1 MSAQPEYGIM
11 PGGRPA
17 ATGATAR
24 SAPPAAR
31 AAASLPERPAPAP
44 AAAPP
49 MPPSSAPGTP
59 TRPGAPSSPE
69 EIQAALNARRAALA
83 ADAEAL
89 GERLAPATVKAV
101 VSRRASAALA
111 ATRGHAEEAGA
122 QARSFVDAHRHDSP
136 AQIARSAAMRV
147 KRFLDDAADGD
158 PLALGVVSLA
168 GIALAGCGITS
179 LVRLARADRRQA
191 FATE

>member
-1 MSAQPEYGIM
+1 
-11 PGGRPA
+11 
-17 ATGATAR
+17 
-24 SAPPAAR
+24 
-31 AAASLPERPAPAP
+31 AP

-49 MPPSSAPGTP
+49 MPPSSAPSAP